1 MNRTYQTNSFRIQK
15 DAKPFLKGFTL
26 IELLV
31 VVLII
36 GILAAIALP
45 SYQKA
50 VIKSRAAAFPV
61 WAKRVYE
68 AQEMY
73 FAENGKYANNFEE
86 LGEDF
91 SATFPVK
98 PSDYS
103 AASGQLATNEWN
115 QQQYPYGLRIMTN
128 ASYSIAL
135 FNGAMI
141 SGRGGVGFRHTG
153 TYAGQMI
160 CWEYA
165 CHAVTAGSFC
175 QDIMGYPILAENLS
189 CARIYRK

>member
-1 MNRTYQTNSFRIQK
+1 MKNIFCIKNPVKTV
-15 DAKPFLKGFTL
+15 LGGFTL

-36 GILAAIALP
+36 GVLSAIAFP

-50 VIKSRAAAFPV
+50 VVKSRTAAFPV
-61 WAKRVYE
+61 WAKRVYD
-68 AQEMY
+68 AQKLY

-91 SATFPVK
+91 SATFPVQ

-103 AASGQLATNEWN
+103 AAPWQLATNEWN
-115 QQQYPYGLRIMTN
+115 QQKYPYGLRIMTN
-128 ASYSIAL
+128 SSYSVAM

-153 TYAGQMI
+153 AYAGQMI

-165 CHAVTAGSFC
+165 CHVVTEGSFC
-175 QDIMGYPILAENLS
+175 RDIMGYPVLAENLS
-189 CARIYRK
+189 CARIYVQ